1 MRFMNSSAPP
11 RKSALTDSR
20 ASAPLS
26 KKAESL
32 AALHLRFEHS
42 NSALP
47 SNSPLLF
54 IPKKKKTLSSRAAQH
69 PIQKMNHQPWPT
81 PSTSLHNPN

>member
-1 MRFMNSSAPP
+1 MRLLNSSTPP

-26 KKAESL
+26 KKTESL
-32 AALHLRFEHS
+32 AALHLRFERS

-47 SNSPLLF
+47 SNSPLF
-54 IPKKKKTLSSRAAQH
+54 IQKKKKTLSSRAAQH
-69 PIQKMNHQPWPT
+69 PIQKLNHQPWQA
-81 PSTSLHNPN
+81 PSKSLHNPN